1 MDANQNPPSERDFT
15 VQEMEEFFASQ
26 DAVTGLFSGEVAS
39 NSYPPMDNP
48 PITLESLIKMND
60 DFRKAFPIPVEY
72 QNGADMSRATFDEL
86 GKSIKLVKP
95 QGEAWL
101 GMNVDSFIGVEIHI
115 VESVP
120 FGCVDE
126 CHCQKN
132 KQINFQLLNPLPRK
146 FPSYVDLDYEIP
158 FEEARKRWPLIPL
171 PPLEK

>member
-1 MDANQNPPSERDFT
+1 
-15 VQEMEEFFASQ
+15 MEEFFASQ

-95 QGEAWL
+95 KGEAWL
-101 GMNVDSFIGVEIHI
+101 GMNVDNFVGVEIHI

-120 FGCVDE
+120 FGCVEE
-126 CHCQKN
+126 CRCPKRNGYLDALEFN
-132 KQINFQLLNPLPRK
+132 KKSP
-146 FPSYVDLDYEIP
+146 
-158 FEEARKRWPLIPL
+158 
-171 PPLEK
+171 